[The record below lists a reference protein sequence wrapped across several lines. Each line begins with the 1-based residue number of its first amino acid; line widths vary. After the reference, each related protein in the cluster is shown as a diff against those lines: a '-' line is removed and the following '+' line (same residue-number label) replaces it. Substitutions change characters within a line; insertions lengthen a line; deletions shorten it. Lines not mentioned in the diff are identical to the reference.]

1 MLLTPKPRLRI
12 CTGRLIRQLN
22 LYSTLTRLH
31 DLKISGRGFEE
42 DLVTGSF
49 APKILANEAE
59 ETLQLSFAKALE
71 HLAEVPIRGV
81 DANPHAVARL
91 PELGGRLPESGE
103 PGPQVIQ
110 LLDQIG
116 RRGTVLNTS
125 PRFFGFVAGG
135 TLPVSL
141 AANWIAGAW
150 DQNVNMRV
158 LSPVGCAVEDIA
170 SDWLVDLLRLPRGTH
185 CSFVTG
191 TTTANIT
198 ALLGARHALL
208 KRWGWDVNKQG
219 MAGSPTICAVVGEQV
234 HTTMLRS
241 LRVLGIGEDQVA
253 RVPVDDQGRM
263 IPDQLPPLDQG
274 PTLLCVQAGNVDS
287 GGFDP
292 LRTLCERAC
301 AASAWVHVDG
311 AFGLWAAASAEFE
324 HLIDGHDLADS
335 WACDTHKWLNVP
347 YDCGLAFIRDTDS
360 LRASLKLKADYLI
373 QDLADPMEFT
383 LEASRRARGIEV
395 WAALRNLGRQGVA
408 GLVSRSCELAR
419 QFADRLRA
427 AGYEIL
433 NDVVLNQVL
442 VSFGSDSVTAE
453 VIRRVRES
461 GIAWFSGTRWRGQN
475 AMRIS
480 VSCWATMESDIEM
493 SASAVIDTA
502 NNLIGS
508 KSAAISN

>member
-1 MLLTPKPRLRI
+1 VR
-12 CTGRLIRQLN
+12 
-22 LYSTLTRLH
+22 
-31 DLKISGRGFEE
+31 E
-42 DLVTGSF
+42 SF
-49 APKILANEAE
+49 APEVLGGEAE
-59 ETLQLSFAKALE
+59 ETLQLGITKALE
-71 HLAEVPIRGV
+71 HLAEIPTRRV
-81 DANPHAVARL
+81 DADPAAVARL
-91 PELGGRLPESGE
+91 PELGGRLSESGE

-116 RRGTVLNTS
+116 RRATVLNS
-125 PRFFGFVAGG
+125 NPRFFGFVAGG

-141 AANWIAGAW
+141 AANWMAGAW
-150 DQNVNMRV
+150 DQNANMRV

-170 SDWLVDLLRLPRGTH
+170 SDWLVDILRLPKGTH

-191 TTTANIT
+191 TTTADIT

-208 KRWGWDVNKQG
+208 KRWNWDVNKQG
-219 MAGSPTICAVVGEQV
+219 MAGSPPIRAVVGDHV
-234 HTTMLRS
+234 HTTMLRA
-241 LRVLGIGEDQVA
+241 LRVVGIGEDQFV

-263 IPDQLPPLDQG
+263 LADKLPPLDQG

-287 GGFDP
+287 GAFDP
-292 LRTLCERAC
+292 LRTLCERAR

-311 AFGLWAAASAEFE
+311 AFGLWAAACAGLA
-324 HLIDGHDLADS
+324 HLTDGHDLADS

-347 YDCGLAFIRDTDS
+347 YDCGLAFIRDADS

-373 QDLADPMEFT
+373 QDLSDPMEFT

-395 WAALRNLGRQGVA
+395 WAVLRNLGREGVA
-408 GLVSRSCELAR
+408 GLVSRSCALAR

-427 AGYEIL
+427 AGYEVL

-442 VSFGSDSVTAE
+442 VSFGSDDLTAQ

-461 GIAWFSGTRWRGQN
+461 GVAWFSGTRWRGRG

-480 VSCWATMESDIEM
+480 VSCWATTESDIEV
-493 SASAVIDTA
+493 SARAVIDA
-502 NNLIGS
+502 AKHLVER
-508 KSAAISN
+508 KSAALAD